1 MNFDELFDDHETFG
15 QFTVTIDAEYNRAD
29 VWLNEI
35 GVNIEYVIADAFTG
49 EPEEDAIVEAIYNS
63 GYRNQIIA
71 WVENHELY

>member
-15 QFTVTIDAEYNRAD
+15 QFTVTIDAECNRAD

-49 EPEEDAIVEAIYNS
+49 ESEEDAIVEAIYNS
-63 GYRNQIIA
+63 GYRSQIIA
-71 WVENHELY
+71 WVENHDLY